1 MTVTTED
8 ERAVG
13 WGVGRGDTSR
23 CRSAG
28 GDIVARP
35 GLHRPTPPETKR
47 HNMQLSPQQTF
58 RKLHFRTTPSQNT
71 LFEIAQ
77 HCEKYMTN
85 LVIARPTW
93 RLL

>member
-28 GDIVARP
+28 GDIVARR
-35 GLHRPTPPETKR
+35 GRHRPTPPATKR
-47 HNMQLSPQQTF
+47 HNMQLSPQQASP
-58 RKLHFRTTPSQNT
+58 KPHFRTTPSQYT
-71 LFEIAQ
+71 LFGHAQ
-77 HCEKYMTN
+77 YCEKYMKN
-85 LVIARPTW
+85 VVIARPTW
-93 RLL
+93 